1 MGNKDII
8 NHFDISEKYVV
19 NLHILEA
26 CNFKCKYCFAH
37 FDFMKMLPVSTWKT
51 IVDNISSSINVKRF
65 NLAGG
70 EPLLYPNLQELIYYI
85 KEKGFEVSIITN
97 GFLLTDEF
105 IKRNK
110 GVIDCIGI
118 SVNSFDTNTL
128 LNLNCKTSK
137 GEILSRD
144 RLLNICKLINDCN
157 IKLKINTVV
166 TKLNYMEDLSPVLRD
181 IKVDRWKILKMKLY
195 TDCGFDNSDLDVS
208 MDEFRYFVKTHE
220 NLIDNTVVEDTL
232 KNSYIIIDSEGYLID
247 NSDDK
252 NTKTINVCTEDFLT
266 GFSKIGFNKEL
277 YFSRY
282 RDDRG

>member
-1 MGNKDII
+1 MVCFQGKPFNITVIQVDAPTT
-8 NHFDISEKYVV
+8 DAE
-19 NLHILEA
+19 EA
-26 CNFKCKYCFAH
+26 
-37 FDFMKMLPVSTWKT
+37 
-51 IVDNISSSINVKRF
+51 
-65 NLAGG
+65 
-70 EPLLYPNLQELIYYI
+70 ELFY
-85 KEKGFEVSIITN
+85 
-97 GFLLTDEF
+97 
-105 IKRNK
+105 
-110 GVIDCIGI
+110 
-118 SVNSFDTNTL
+118 
-128 LNLNCKTSK
+128 
-137 GEILSRD
+137 
-144 RLLNICKLINDCN
+144 
-157 IKLKINTVV
+157 
-166 TKLNYMEDLSPVLRD
+166 EDLQVLLELTSPVLRD

-252 NTKTINVCTEDFLT
+252 NTKTINVCHEDFLT